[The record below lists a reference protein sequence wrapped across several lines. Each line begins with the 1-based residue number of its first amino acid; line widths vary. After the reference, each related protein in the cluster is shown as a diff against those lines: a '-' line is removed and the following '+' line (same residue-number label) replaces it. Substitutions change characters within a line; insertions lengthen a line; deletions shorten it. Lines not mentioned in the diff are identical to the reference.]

1 MNQGNK
7 VVPPPLERH
16 VLVVAGV
23 VALGAIMTV
32 LATTVI
38 SVAIRT
44 FADEFG
50 APLATIQWVST
61 AYLLALTVVI
71 PLTGWAAD
79 RFGGKQLWMWSLVLF
94 LVGSL
99 LCALA
104 WSVESLIVFR
114 VIQGLGGGLVLP
126 AGQALLAQIAGRERI
141 GRVMSL
147 VGIPLLLG
155 PIFGPVVGGWLI
167 DAFSWSWIFYINLP
181 IGLIALPLSWKLI
194 DETAKR
200 PAQNVDLLGLVL
212 LSPSLALLVYG
223 LSNLVAGSPSAVTI
237 GTLVAGVVL
246 LALFIA
252 HALRKSNA
260 LLDLKLFGDRQ
271 FRAANLVNALSG
283 ASMIGAM
290 FVLPLYYQ
298 TLRGESA
305 LMAGLLTAPQ
315 AIGAALSMRWGG
327 GLVDKGRAGVSV
339 LSGAVLMAVGYLAFV
354 IPDADASYV
363 LLSAALFVVGVGAG
377 LTITPAMSAA
387 YRTLDQRSMPQA
399 TALLN
404 IVQRIGGLLGTA
416 LFAVVLQANL
426 GPQGLRGTVTP
437 EAFAYTFWLPLAC
450 AALAL
455 LPALV
460 LPRSPDRTAAPV
472 TS

>member
-1 MNQGNK
+1 MSQGDGT
-7 VVPPPLERH
+7 PHPLDRH
-16 VLVVAGV
+16 VLAVAGV

-32 LATTVI
+32 LDATIV

-44 FADEFG
+44 FAEEFG
-50 APLATIQWVST
+50 ASLATIQWVSS
-61 AYLLALTVVI
+61 AYLLAIAVVI

-79 RFGGKQLWMWSLVLF
+79 RFGGKRLWLVSLSLF
-94 LVGSL
+94 LLGSL
-99 LCALA
+99 LCGLA

-114 VIQGLGGGLVLP
+114 IIQGLGGGMVLP

-155 PIFGPVVGGWLI
+155 PILGPVVGGALI
-167 DAFSWSWIFYINLP
+167 DAFSWRWVFFINLP

-194 DETAKR
+194 DPAAAR
-200 PAQNVDLLGLVL
+200 PSEKVDLLGLVV

-223 LSNLVAGSPSAVTI
+223 LSNLVAGAPSATTI
-237 GTLVAGVVL
+237 GCLVVGTGLLVLFVV
-246 LALFIA
+246 
-252 HALRKSNA
+252 HALRKDNP
-260 LLDLKLFGDRQ
+260 LLDLKLFADKQ
-271 FRAANLVNALSG
+271 FLAANLVNWLSG

-290 FVLPLYYQ
+290 FILPLYYQ

-315 AIGAALSMRWGG
+315 GIGAALSIRVGG
-327 GLVDKGRAGVSV
+327 GLVDKGRAGVAV
-339 LSGAVLMAVGYLAFV
+339 LAGSVLMAVGYLVFV
-354 IPDADASYV
+354 NPDPNVSYP
-363 LLSAALFVVGVGAG
+363 LLSGSLFVVGVGAG

-387 YRTLDQRSMPQA
+387 YRTLDRRAMPKA
-399 TALLN
+399 TAVLN
-404 IVQRIGGLLGTA
+404 LVQRIGGLLGTA

-426 GPQGLRGTVTP
+426 GADGLRGTVTAG
-437 EAFAYTFWLPLAC
+437 AFAHTFWLPLAC

-455 LPALV
+455 LPALT
-460 LPRSPDRTAAPV
+460 LPRSAAVAEPAV
-472 TS
+472 RR

>member
-1 MNQGNK
+1 MNDRNAS
-7 VVPPPLERH
+7 PPPLERH

-32 LATTVI
+32 LDTTIV

-44 FADEFG
+44 FADEFD
-50 APLATIQWVST
+50 APLAAIQWVST
-61 AYLLALTVVI
+61 AYLLALAVVI

-79 RFGGKQLWMWSLVLF
+79 RFGGKRLWLVSLTLF
-94 LVGSL
+94 LLGSL
-99 LCALA
+99 LCGFS
-104 WSVESLIVFR
+104 WSIESLIVFR
-114 VIQGLGGGLVLP
+114 VIQGLGGGMVLP
-126 AGQALLAQIAGRERI
+126 AGQTLLAQIAGRERV

-147 VGIPLLLG
+147 VGVPLLLG
-155 PIFGPVVGGWLI
+155 PILGPVVGGALI
-167 DAFSWSWIFYINLP
+167 DAFSWNWVFFINIP
-181 IGLIALPLSWKLI
+181 IGLIALPLSVKLI
-194 DETAKR
+194 DPSPTR
-200 PAQNVDLLGLVL
+200 PSEKVDLLGLVL

-223 LSNLVAGSPSAVTI
+223 LSNLVAGSPSATTV
-237 GTLVAGVVL
+237 GCLVAGTCL
-246 LALFIA
+246 LAFFVV
-252 HALRKSNA
+252 HALRRDNA
-260 LLDLKLFGDRQ
+260 LLDLKLFADGQ
-271 FRAANLVNALSG
+271 FRAANLVNVLAG

-290 FVLPLYYQ
+290 FILPLYYQ

-315 AIGAALSMRWGG
+315 GIGAALSMRWGG

-339 LSGAVLMAVGYLAFV
+339 LIGSLLMALGYLVFV
-354 IPDADASYV
+354 NPDPNASYV
-363 LLSAALFVVGVGAG
+363 LLSGSLFVVGVGAG

-387 YRTLDQRSMPQA
+387 YRTLDRRAMPKA

-426 GPQGLRGTVTP
+426 GSEGLRGTVTP
-437 EAFAYTFWLPLAC
+437 AAFATTFWLPLAC

-455 LPALV
+455 LPALA
-460 LPRSPDRTAAPV
+460 LPRSTKAAEPA
-472 TS
+472 TT